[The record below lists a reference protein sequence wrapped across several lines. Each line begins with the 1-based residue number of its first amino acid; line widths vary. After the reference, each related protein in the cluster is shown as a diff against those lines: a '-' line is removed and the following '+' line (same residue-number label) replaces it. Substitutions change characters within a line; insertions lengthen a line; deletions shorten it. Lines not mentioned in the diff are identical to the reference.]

1 MGIDLL
7 QCKARLDHPFSGG
20 ALVQAGAFVCTG
32 ALVQTCADWCTSALV
47 YTGAFVLALVQI
59 CSTKK
64 LVQIGR
70 CQCGDEQF

>member
-7 QCKARLDHPFSGG
+7 QCKARLDHPFSG

-32 ALVQTCADWCTSALV
+32 ALV

-59 CSTKK
+59 GALALG
-64 LVQIGR
+64 LV
-70 CQCGDEQF
+70 